1 MTATTLK
8 RRIRAYR
15 KVQAL
20 WKQACEYEGIEPTAQ
35 FVCWSEDNP
44 HYEAYQKAINTY
56 LVLCDKKG
64 DTR

>member
-1 MTATTLK
+1 MIVTILK

-20 WKQACEYEGIEPTAQ
+20 WQQACEYEGIEPTAK

-44 HYEAYQKAINTY
+44 YYEAYSKAIGRY
-56 LVLCDKKG
+56 LVLCNTQG
-64 DTR
+64 EN